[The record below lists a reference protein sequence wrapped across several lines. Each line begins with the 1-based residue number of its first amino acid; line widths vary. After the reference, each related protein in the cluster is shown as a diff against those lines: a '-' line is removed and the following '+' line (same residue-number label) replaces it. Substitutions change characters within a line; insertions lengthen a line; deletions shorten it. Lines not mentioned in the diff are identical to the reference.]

1 MVMFNLKE
9 LSIISIRKPKF
20 TPENQCKTII
30 LRKGTSTNYLKLSTL
45 IYLLR

>member
-1 MVMFNLKE
+1 MVVYNLKE

-20 TPENQCKTII
+20 TPENQCKTNT
-30 LRKGTSTNYLKLSTL
+30 LRKSTTNYLKLSTL